1 MTARM
6 FAGALAC
13 LALTAGAAHAQA
25 HDRPIFGVGN
35 MGYAWDQP
43 HGGFAIN
50 AGIGAGSS
58 KIFGYLLPL
67 DVTFVQG
74 KQDRRYVMQ
83 STIYGDQICQDRTS
97 GNIVGAGNC
106 RAPVSTHWGGAAEL
120 NFAPFTKAGSL
131 FAGAGYRTGYAS
143 TVYGTVG
150 YIGRATGR
158 TFGLARLSIGSGFA
172 LLAIGG
178 HI

>member
-1 MTARM
+1 MTGRM
-6 FAGALAC
+6 FACGIAAL
-13 LALTAGAAHAQA
+13 LLTAGADAQA
-25 HDRPIFGVGN
+25 QDRRIFGVGN

-74 KQDRRYVMQ
+74 KQDRRYIMQ
-83 STIYGDQICQDRTS
+83 STIYGDQICQDRTT
-97 GNIVGAGNC
+97 GEYVGGGNC

-120 NFAPFTKAGSL
+120 NFAPMTKAGSL

-143 TVYGTVG
+143 TAYGTIG